1 MKKVATWVIGSL
13 IGLILIG
20 YGVGVYY
27 YQTHFLPATV
37 VAGVNLSGKTE
48 AEAEEAL
55 TSQENAASVSLQEN
69 GQEVATVDLAEAGFS
84 PVIEP
89 QLGELLDQ
97 QAIFTWP
104 VTLVENVLASSE
116 DNKLTLDWQV
126 DEATFQE
133 YFAALPLDQT
143 DRTASTNAQ
152 VVLNDETKA
161 VEVVAE
167 KQGNTVSAASLADAI
182 AAKAGAGETTVDLAE
197 AYEKPSVTSDSE
209 EIQTAKADIEKILNA
224 QISMKVE
231 DEEYAIPSETIA
243 SWISMDD
250 AGEVQVD
257 KDAIDAYLLDWNVN
271 NAALNKK
278 HEFQS
283 TASGT
288 VTVDPGIYG
297 WYINREFATDELA
310 EIVLTGQNTV
320 YEPTIGGEGY
330 NTDSYFGNSY
340 IEVDLTEQKMFVYVD
355 GVQQIATDIV
365 SGNIGTSTV
374 PGAYAVWD
382 KQTPSVLKGYN
393 PRTEKNYEQPVE
405 YWMPFDYTGQGV
417 HDANWQST
425 FGGDVYLQRGSLG
438 CINTPPAMMAQV
450 FETAYVGMPV
460 IVFQA

>member
-1 MKKVATWVIGSL
+1 MRKVTTWVIGSL
-13 IGLILIG
+13 VGLILIG

-27 YQTHFLPATV
+27 YQSHFLPNTV

-48 AEAEEAL
+48 SEAEEAL
-55 TSQENAASVSLQEN
+55 TSQENDTSLSLAEN
-69 GQEVATVDLAEAGFS
+69 GQELATVNLAEAGFS

-89 QLGELLDQ
+89 QLGQFLDQ
-97 QAIFTWP
+97 QSSWTWP
-104 VTLVENVLASSE
+104 VTLVEGVLAPSE
-116 DNKLTLDWQV
+116 VKQLALDWQV
-126 DEATFQE
+126 DEDTFQK
-133 YFAALPLDQT
+133 YFASLPLDQT
-143 DRTASTNAQ
+143 NRTASTNAQ

-167 KQGNTVSAASLADAI
+167 KQGNTVSAKSLADTLM
-182 AAKAGAGETTVDLAE
+182 AKAATGETTVDLKE
-197 AYEKPSVTSDSE
+197 AYEKPAVVSDSK
-209 EIQTAKADIEKILNA
+209 EIQSAKAEIEKILNA
-224 QISMKVE
+224 KISMQIEDQEVE
-231 DEEYAIPSETIA
+231 VPSETIA
-243 SWISMDD
+243 SWISMDE

-271 NAALNKK
+271 NAALNQK

-310 EIVLTGQNTV
+310 DIVLAGEDTV
-320 YEPTIGGEGY
+320 YQPSIGGEGY

-340 IEVDLTEQKMFVYVD
+340 IEVDLTKQKIFVYVD